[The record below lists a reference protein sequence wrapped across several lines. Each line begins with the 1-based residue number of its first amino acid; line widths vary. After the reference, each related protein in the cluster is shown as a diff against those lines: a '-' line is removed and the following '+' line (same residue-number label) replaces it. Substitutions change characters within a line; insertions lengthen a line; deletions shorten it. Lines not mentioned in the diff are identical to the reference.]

1 MSTITFDWVLESGA
15 VCGLKTV
22 GEAVLN
28 FELHAIQL
36 LPYDEIP
43 EAIRRVREEYAKR
56 GDGPI
61 PADIMTK
68 VEKEMEEYFAQQG
81 AR

>member
-1 MSTITFDWVLESGA
+1 MITFDWVLESGA
-15 VCGLKTV
+15 VCGLETIA
-22 GEAVLN
+22 EAVLN

-43 EAIRRVREEYAKR
+43 EAVRLIREEYRKR

-61 PADIMTK
+61 PPEIVAK
-68 VEKEMEEYFAQQG
+68 VEKEMERNAVG
-81 AR
+81 S